1 MPDAL
6 VMEGVA
12 KHFRSGGRRFSA
24 LRGVDLAVPRGE
36 LVVVFGRSGA
46 GKTTLLSLA
55 GGLDVPDE
63 GRVVSAGE
71 EISGLDEAGLERFR
85 RDKVGWVFQSS
96 GLHPLL
102 TAAENVAMALRIQG
116 LATERC
122 RSMAEAALERLGL
135 EARAR
140 HRAHEL
146 SGGEQLRVALA
157 RALVKSPVLL
167 LADEPTGQ
175 LDTHTGKRVSGLI
188 REATRAGVT
197 VLAATH
203 DQSLA
208 DLADRVVRIEDGS
221 LVPAGAVR

>member
-1 MPDAL
+1 MADVLA
-6 VMEGVA
+6 MQGVA
-12 KHFRSGGRRFSA
+12 KRYQSGGRLFSA
-24 LRGVDLAVPRGE
+24 LRGIDLAISQGE
-36 LVVVFGRSGA
+36 LVVVLGRSGA

-63 GRVVSAGE
+63 GRVVFDGE
-71 EISGLDEAGLERFR
+71 EISGLDQVGLERFR

-102 TAAENVAMALRIQG
+102 TAVENVAMALRIQG
-116 LATERC
+116 HDAG
-122 RSMAEAALERLGL
+122 RSRALSESALEELGL
-135 EARAR
+135 EARAN

-157 RALVKSPVLL
+157 RALVKSPRLL

-175 LDTHTGKRVSGLI
+175 LDTHTATQVIDLV
-188 REATRAGVT
+188 REAARAGTT

-203 DQSLA
+203 DESLA
-208 DLADRVVRIEDGS
+208 DVADRVLHMDDGA
-221 LVPAGAVR
+221 LVAR